1 MIPDI
6 DPHSSKNQFRERRF
20 SWFLDLLP
28 QLGAPDQPLK
38 ILDVGG
44 TMDFWTPRLARLPDR
59 PLAITLLNISQTP
72 VSDPRFVSLAGD
84 ARDLSRFA
92 DDAFDVVHSNSVIEH
107 VGLWRD
113 MMAMANEVRRV
124 APAHFVQ
131 TPYFWFPVEPHCRT
145 PLFHWLPHPWRLSL
159 IMRFTLGYWP
169 KADTV
174 DQGMREIEDAMLLD
188 RKMMA
193 ALFPDSQIRNETFY
207 GLTKSIVAIRTQ
219 RGAAA

>member
-6 DPHSSKNQFRERRF
+6 DPNSSKNPFRERRF
-20 SWFLDLLP
+20 SWFLELLS
-28 QLGAPDQPLK
+28 QLGAPDRPLK

-44 TMDFWTPRLARLPDR
+44 TMEFWQPRLARLPER
-59 PLAITLLNISQTP
+59 PLAVTLLNLRETP
-72 VSDPRFVSLAGD
+72 VGDPRFTSLAGD
-84 ARDLSRFA
+84 ARDLSRFG

-107 VGLWRD
+107 VGRWPD
-113 MMAMANEVRRV
+113 MMAMAGEVRRV

-145 PLFHWLPHPWRLSL
+145 PFFHWLPHPWRLRL

-174 DQGMREIEDAMLLD
+174 DQGMREIEDALLLD
-188 RKMMA
+188 RAMMG
-193 ALFPDSQIRNETFY
+193 ALFPDSTLRNETFY
-207 GLTKSIVAIRTQ
+207 GLTKSIVAIRAGRPAT
-219 RGAAA
+219 A